1 MRNILPATR
10 KKQKMARP
18 KKKTEDRRNKNL
30 QVRLKKAEYRK
41 LRSDARK
48 ASLTLSNY
56 VRAKLL
62 EGEIT
67 APKVPVANLQA
78 AHQLRKIGVNLNQLA
93 RYFNSHPEIGNAGLA
108 ERLRDLAALNEHHR
122 KRLLSWS
129 DVSVE

>member
-1 MRNILPATR
+1 
-10 KKQKMARP
+10 MARP
-18 KKKTEDRRNKNL
+18 TMQPGERRSRVLRVRVTPREYKKLLEDLRKTSFN
-30 QVRLKKAEYRK
+30 
-41 LRSDARK
+41 
-48 ASLTLSNY
+48 LSNY

-93 RYFNSHPEIGNAGLA
+93 RYFNSHPEIEAGDLA

-122 KRLLSWS
+122 KRLLTSPGALG
-129 DVSVE
+129 E